1 MSTLQSETKT
11 SRVTT
16 AIVRFAGDSG
26 DGMQLAGMQFT
37 KATGIAGN
45 DLMTFPDFP
54 AEIRAPQGTMA
65 GVSGFQIHFGSD
77 HIHTPGDRVDV
88 LVAMNPAALKA
99 NLKDLRHGGTL
110 IVNTNAFDERALAK
124 VQYDSN
130 PLEDPQLRSDYNVV
144 EAPISDLN
152 KTALEDLNLT
162 AKEVDRS
169 KNFFALGITFW
180 LFQRDMQPTMD
191 WIASKF
197 RNHPKIQQ
205 ANERVLKAGYN
216 FAETCELFQNRYE
229 LTRDKF
235 LISFNC
241 RPTLPAQPFDSTMS
255 RGPYCQDD
263 PLDDNKQG
271 NKKHHVAKNKP
282 VPFSFQFLAIP
293 GNGPKTH
300 GLLANTLPVKEG
312 AFPEGAPK

>member
-11 SRVTT
+11 NRVTT

-54 AEIRAPQGTMA
+54 AEIRAPQGTIP

-77 HIHTPGDRVDV
+77 HVHTPGDRVDV

-110 IVNTNAFDERALAK
+110 IVNTNAFDERSLAK
-124 VQYDSN
+124 VQYESN
-130 PLEDPQLRSDYNVV
+130 PLEDPQLKSDYNVV
-144 EAPISDLN
+144 EAPISELN
-152 KTALEDLNLT
+152 KTALEDLKLT

-197 RNHPKIQQ
+197 RNHPKIKE
-205 ANERVLKAGYN
+205 ANERVLNEMDDLKN
-216 FAETCELFQNRYE
+216 QNQ
-229 LTRDKF
+229 
-235 LISFNC
+235 SC
-241 RPTLPAQPFDSTMS
+241 
-255 RGPYCQDD
+255 
-263 PLDDNKQG
+263 
-271 NKKHHVAKNKP
+271 
-282 VPFSFQFLAIP
+282 
-293 GNGPKTH
+293 
-300 GLLANTLPVKEG
+300 
-312 AFPEGAPK
+312 